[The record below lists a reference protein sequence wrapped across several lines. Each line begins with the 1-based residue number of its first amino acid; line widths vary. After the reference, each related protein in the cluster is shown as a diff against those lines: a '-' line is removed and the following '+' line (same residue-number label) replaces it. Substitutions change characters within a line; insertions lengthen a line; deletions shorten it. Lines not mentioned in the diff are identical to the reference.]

1 MDTLTANLETLSLSE
16 EQTDSIENI
25 FNKVSDFF
33 SPISSFV

>member
-25 FNKVSDFF
+25 FSKVMCFF
-33 SPISSFV
+33 LFEKIY